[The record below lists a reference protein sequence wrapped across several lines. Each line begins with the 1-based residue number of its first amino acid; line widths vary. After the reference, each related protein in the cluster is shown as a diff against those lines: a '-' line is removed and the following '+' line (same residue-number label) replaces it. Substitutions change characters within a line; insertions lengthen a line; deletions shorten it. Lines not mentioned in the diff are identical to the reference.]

1 MFALFV
7 ASFHVSKEIMF
18 RGKEGG
24 RSAGRDANLII
35 DVLDVVVYG
44 LLGDDEK
51 ASYLL
56 NSSFISCG
64 FSLRPS
70 ASPSRT
76 DSTQTHRAYSIGWPM
91 PRSVARKSVA
101 INSASRISDAPGW
114 FFCIYLLKQAKDRPN
129 IAAF

>member
-1 MFALFV
+1 MKEHRVFALFV
-7 ASFHVSKEIMF
+7 ASFQVSKEIMF

-56 NSSFISCG
+56 FGVTTRNQSQYFHLALAQSC
-64 FSLRPS
+64 
-70 ASPSRT
+70 
-76 DSTQTHRAYSIGWPM
+76 H
-91 PRSVARKSVA
+91 
-101 INSASRISDAPGW
+101 
-114 FFCIYLLKQAKDRPN
+114 
-129 IAAF
+129 